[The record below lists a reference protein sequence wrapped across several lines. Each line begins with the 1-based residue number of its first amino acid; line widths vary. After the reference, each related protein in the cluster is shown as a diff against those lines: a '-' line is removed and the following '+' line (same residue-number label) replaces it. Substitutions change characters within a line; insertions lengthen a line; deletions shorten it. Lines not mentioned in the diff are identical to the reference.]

1 MGSPFNQ
8 AYSGTVVAHL
18 DACEALRAI
27 ATLPQDD
34 ETKIP
39 PHHCRFCSYFMRL
52 RSARMAQCSGRGQI
66 CGLSLSLL
74 LCLNQ
79 DLMADG

>member
-39 PHHCRFCSYFMRL
+39 RTIAGFAHTL
-52 RSARMAQCSGRGQI
+52 
-66 CGLSLSLL
+66 
-74 LCLNQ
+74 
-79 DLMADG
+79 